1 MHLSNIGLKRF
12 QSTSTKKLSALE
24 KLAKRAGIDL
34 EQVKKNSR
42 VGRILRRN
50 GVRGSPELER
60 IVALPR
66 RELRPNLGTELTEL
80 LKKPKGT
87 MELRPVQAQ
96 ALEELHDFG
105 GLLGPIR
112 VGAGKTL
119 ITALAGTVLEA
130 KKPLLLVPAKLRQKT
145 KIEFFELAL
154 HWQFQ
159 MPRILSYE
167 MLSHADHAAD
177 LLKHAPDLIV
187 ADEVHKLKN
196 LKAAVTRRVG
206 RYLERTDCA
215 FVGLSGTITKR
226 SLRDYAHLAEWALGK
241 QLSPLPTVW
250 SVIEEWADCLD
261 ESVDAFKRLA
271 PGQLERLYNDTER
284 ASEDPVRAS
293 RSAFRRRLVETPGVV
308 TTAETTVDCALNLAP
323 IELPD
328 CPKVEEAFMHLL
340 TYWETP
346 DGWPITDAPS
356 LARHAKELSLG
367 FYYVWDPRP
376 PSEWLQAR
384 RGWARAC
391 REVLKHNRRD
401 LDSELQVVRA
411 CDLGHYPIAA
421 EALATWRAI
430 RDSFVP
436 NTRAEW
442 ISNIGIHA
450 VSDWIKKN
458 VGIVWVEH
466 VAFANYLSLYLKLP
480 YYGRQGLNTDG
491 QPIEKATGPIIA
503 SILAN
508 SEGRNLQRYN
518 QNLVVSCQS
527 SGARMEQLLGR
538 THREGQY
545 SDEVS
550 VDIFCGSFDQ
560 WLCLEQAQKDAKYI
574 EDSTGQPQKLNQATI
589 EWPTLADIENK
600 SGFRWKIRK

>member
-1 MHLSNIGLKRF
+1 M
-12 QSTSTKKLSALE
+12 TTALE

-34 EQVKKNSR
+34 DQVKKNSK

-50 GVRGSPELER
+50 GVRNSPELER

-66 RELRPNLGTELTEL
+66 RELKPDLGAELTEL

-87 MELRPVQAQ
+87 MTLRPVQAQ

-130 KKPLLLVPAKLRQKT
+130 KRPLLLIPAKLRQKT
-145 KIEFFELAL
+145 KIEFYELAL
-154 HWQFQ
+154 HWQFT
-159 MPRILSYE
+159 MPEILSYE

-177 LLKHAPDLIV
+177 LLKLQPDLIV
-187 ADEVHKLKN
+187 ADEAHKLKN

-206 RYLERTDCA
+206 RYLDRTETA

-261 ESVDAFKRLA
+261 ESVDALKRLA
-271 PGQLERLYNDTER
+271 PGQLDRLYGPEER
-284 ASEDPVRAS
+284 TLDDPVAAS
-293 RSAFRRRLVETPGVV
+293 RQAFRRRLVETPGVV
-308 TTAETTVDCALNLAP
+308 TTAETAVDCALNITP
-323 IELPD
+323 IRLPD
-328 CPKVEEAFMHLL
+328 CPKIEEAFQHLL

-356 LARHAKELSLG
+356 LSRHAKELSLG

-384 RGWARAC
+384 KEWARAC

-411 CDLGHYPIAA
+411 CDLGHYPAAA
-421 EALATWRAI
+421 EALAAWRAI

-442 ISNIGIHA
+442 ISDEALLQTHRWLCRNEGIA
-450 VSDWIKKN
+450 
-458 VGIVWVEH
+458 WVEH
-466 VAFANYLSLYLKLP
+466 VAFATQLSELNGWK
-480 YYGRQGLNTDG
+480 YYGRQGLNRDG
-491 QPIEKATGPIIA
+491 QPIEKASGPIIA
-503 SILAN
+503 SVLAN
-508 SEGRNLQRYN
+508 SEGRNLQHYN
-518 QNLVVSCQS
+518 QNLLVSCQS
-527 SGARMEQLLGR
+527 SGARLEQVLGR
-538 THREGQY
+538 THREGQQA
-545 SDEVS
+545 DEVS
-550 VDIFCGSFDQ
+550 VDIFCGSFDH
-560 WLCLEQAQKDAKYI
+560 WLSLEQARKDARYI

-589 EWPTLADIENK
+589 EWPSLEEIETL
-600 SGFRWKIRK
+600 SGFKWKVRK